1 MCPKH
6 IGLKGIV
13 FWHIE
18 VAYEGRHL
26 SAIYAHRMVRTNGV
40 VEDKPI
46 CKFAVELI
54 EVIQQGVRMP
64 YGEVLKAFFR

>member
-1 MCPKH
+1 
-6 IGLKGIV
+6 
-13 FWHIE
+13 
-18 VAYEGRHL
+18 
-26 SAIYAHRMVRTNGV
+26 MVRTNGV